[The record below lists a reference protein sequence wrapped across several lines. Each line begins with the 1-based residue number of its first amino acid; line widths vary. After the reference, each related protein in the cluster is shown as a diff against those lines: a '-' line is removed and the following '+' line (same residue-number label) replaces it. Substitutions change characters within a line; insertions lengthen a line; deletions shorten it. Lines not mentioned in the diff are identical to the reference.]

1 MGSSRHTRRDRG
13 HHHPEV
19 HKVAGRWAWACGC
32 GGASCRA
39 EVARLTWHEAV
50 VEALQHSTTI
60 AA

>member
-1 MGSSRHTRRDRG
+1 MGSSQHSRQDHG

-19 HKVAGRWAWACGC
+19 HKVGDRWAWACGC

-39 EVARLTWHEAV
+39 GVAHRTWHEAM
-50 VEALQHSTTI
+50 VEALRHSTTI